1 MKLLTAF
8 TLLSASNAFLCPSG
22 RRFSTASRK
31 QNIDDIYHILP
42 STFAPIPLKATI
54 ESPTESNIN
63 DFEEEEDEE
72 EEEDDET
79 QLLLDNLNEL
89 TQSFEIVQNTI
100 QENKQLYESKL
111 VEYEDDIAM
120 LKEEVEKQLTGVM
133 IRDND
138 IKELKAALE
147 EVMDGND
154 EAENYQQIIGESG
167 ELISMLEKDLLQMKG
182 TMQDKDTEMKLLK
195 AILVGKEK
203 EIVTKTKE
211 LEEAATSSSNDGD
224 QNRVLSARVEELEK
238 LIEDKDAIESELK
251 KYEQES
257 KDLKQSLDSQ
267 KSIVDTKEKEIDQL
281 KSNIESLMGEMEE
294 LQTQKKEL
302 QDEIVD
308 AKNGYSFKEE
318 SWTQEK
324 KELLSNEQQLSDENE
339 RLTKSKDKLRVEQ
352 SEWLETERT
361 FKIEKDAILKEKDT
375 IAMEL
380 SSAVSD
386 FETERTSLMSK
397 IEALEEKV
405 FAANDTKLRK
415 DIIDVQAKS
424 YTKLMDVKLQNDT
437 EREKSKK
444 EIDEIRTQLEIYEQ
458 ERKSLRKLTALG
470 LSRVVS
476 PLRRNKNSNQEQ
488 SADQQDPENED

>member
-1 MKLLTAF
+1 M
-8 TLLSASNAFLCPSG
+8 S
-22 RRFSTASRK
+22 
-31 QNIDDIYHILP
+31 
-42 STFAPIPLKATI
+42 
-54 ESPTESNIN
+54 
-63 DFEEEEDEE
+63 
-72 EEEDDET
+72 
-79 QLLLDNLNEL
+79 
-89 TQSFEIVQNTI
+89 
-100 QENKQLYESKL
+100 
-111 VEYEDDIAM
+111 
-120 LKEEVEKQLTGVM
+120 
-133 IRDND
+133 
-138 IKELKAALE
+138 
-147 EVMDGND
+147 
-154 EAENYQQIIGESG
+154 
-167 ELISMLEKDLLQMKG
+167 
-182 TMQDKDTEMKLLK
+182 
-195 AILVGKEK
+195 
-203 EIVTKTKE
+203 
-211 LEEAATSSSNDGD
+211 
-224 QNRVLSARVEELEK
+224 
-238 LIEDKDAIESELK
+238 
-251 KYEQES
+251 
-257 KDLKQSLDSQ
+257 
-267 KSIVDTKEKEIDQL
+267 
-281 KSNIESLMGEMEE
+281 EMEE

-352 SEWLETERT
+352 SEWLETERA